1 VSFGAELIEQLD
13 RAAGLRPAPRLT
25 SNPQSPRGFQARLRY
40 ITAVRTG
47 ASLETVARL
56 ARVTPNTVRIWM
68 SGTRLPTAANRARVD
83 EVYQQ
88 FADINQQAKYET
100 ARRRASKRLLLAVVN
115 DALHVT
121 NLYGDSRYW
130 KPSTTWWPR
139 FIARWIR
146 VDAAGLDDD
155 WDHIVSAWDYPE
167 PWEADMIE
175 YVEIV

>member
-13 RAAGLRPAPRLT
+13 RAAGLRPSPRVD
-25 SNPQSPRGFQARLRY
+25 SDPQSTRGFQARLRY

-56 ARVTPNTVRIWM
+56 ARVKPATVRRWM
-68 SGTRLPTAANRARVD
+68 AGQSPSAASRARID
-83 EVYQQ
+83 EVYQS

-100 ARRRASKRLLLAVVN
+100 GRRRASKRLLLAVVG
-115 DALHVT
+115 DALRIT
-121 NLYGDSRYW
+121 NLYGDTRYW

-139 FIARWIR
+139 FIARWIHA
-146 VDAAGLDDD
+146 DAAGLDED
-155 WDHIVSAWDYPE
+155 WDSIVTNWDYPE
-167 PWEADMIE
+167 TWWASEIE